1 MVRPYT
7 PDKIDFMRHTL
18 LIILLLLVLSG
29 CDIPGKIVVSNTSAD
44 KIFYRE
50 ERIIDDSVR
59 TIAFE
64 LDSQP
69 PGNETMTFFA
79 YGHSWTDETIRKY
92 VASVNRIGIISS
104 TDTLVLTDKNKMF
117 EFLKSRRRG
126 IFKQVIAIKI
136 R

>member
-1 MVRPYT
+1 
-7 PDKIDFMRHTL
+7 
-18 LIILLLLVLSG
+18 LLVLPG
-29 CDIPGKIVVSNTSAD
+29 CDVPGKIVVSNTSAG

-59 TIAFE
+59 TTAFE
-64 LDSQP
+64 LASQP

-79 YGHSWTDETIRKY
+79 YGHFWTDEAIRKY
-92 VASVNRIGIISS
+92 VGSVNKIELMSS

-117 EFLKSRRRG
+117 EFLKHRRRG
-126 IFKQVIAIKI
+126 IFKQEIMIKI

>member
-1 MVRPYT
+1 M
-7 PDKIDFMRHTL
+7 KQL
-18 LIILLLLVLSG
+18 LQISLFLMLLSG
-29 CDIPGKIVVSNTSAD
+29 CDVPGKIVVSNTSAG

-59 TIAFE
+59 TTAFE
-64 LDSQP
+64 LASQP

-79 YGHSWTDETIRKY
+79 YGHFWTDETIRKY
-92 VASVNRIGIISS
+92 AASVNRIELISS

-126 IFKQVIAIKI
+126 IFKQVITIKI